1 MTSDPAGGSIPN
13 PWFIWPWWLSQIM
26 ASATR
31 SPFAAGFL
39 NEPILPNGTFAGVVI
54 NQNNSSDPQAERDIV
69 SEQSYGRQLG
79 RLMDAVAVL
88 ISERPAESKECAE
101 LKDLLEL
108 KEKIDKIKNK
118 AARSRFER
126 VKTDLARLKLNAP
139 KEYQERIDEL
149 DALPPSV

>member
-1 MTSDPAGGSIPN
+1 
-13 PWFIWPWWLSQIM
+13 M

>member
-1 MTSDPAGGSIPN
+1 MTSDPDGGSIPN

-26 ASATR
+26 TSATR
-31 SPFAAGFL
+31 GPFATGFL

-54 NQNNSSDPQAERDIV
+54 NENNSSDPQVERNIV

-79 RLMDAVAVL
+79 QLMGAVAVL
-88 ISERPAESKECAE
+88 ISERPAGSKDCTE
-101 LKDLLEL
+101 LQDLLEL

-126 VKTDLARLKLNAP
+126 VKTDLARLKLNTP
-139 KEYQERIDEL
+139 MEYQERINEL
-149 DALPPSV
+149 NALPPSS